1 MNITVNGRPLPVDS
15 EWQHD
20 SLLHWLREA
29 QGLVGAKY
37 GCGSGVCGACTVL
50 VDGQAQRSCLLT
62 LSELGER
69 QVTTVE
75 GLAVNENGGTRLHP
89 VQQAWLEQRVAQ
101 CGYCQA
107 GQIMATVALLR
118 QKPQPTEQDTLD
130 ALNGH
135 LCRCGTQH
143 RVRQA
148 VQRAS
153 ELQR

>member
-1 MNITVNGRPLPVDS
+1 
-15 EWQHD
+15 
-20 SLLHWLREA
+20 
-29 QGLVGAKY
+29 
-37 GCGSGVCGACTVL
+37 VL

>member
-1 MNITVNGRPLPVDS
+1 MNITVNGHALPVGE
-15 EWQHD
+15 EWRQD

-50 VDGQAQRSCLLT
+50 VDGQAQRSCLVKV
-62 LSELGER
+62 SELGER
-69 QVTTVE
+69 AVTTVE
-75 GLAVNENGGTRLHP
+75 GLAVNQDGSTRLHP
-89 VQQAWLEQRVAQ
+89 VQQAWLEHSVAQ

-107 GQIMATVALLR
+107 GQIMGTVALLR
-118 QKPQPTEQDTLD
+118 QKPRPTEQDIHD
-130 ALNGH
+130 ALGGH

-143 RVRQA
+143 RIRQA
-148 VQRAS
+148 VQRAA